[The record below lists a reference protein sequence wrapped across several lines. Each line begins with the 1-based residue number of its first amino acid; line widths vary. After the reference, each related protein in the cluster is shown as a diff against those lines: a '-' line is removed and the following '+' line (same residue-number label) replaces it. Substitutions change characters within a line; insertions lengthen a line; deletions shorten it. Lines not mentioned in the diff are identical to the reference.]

1 MLLTVEC
8 ATLLMDYY
16 FTKERLKQLEEEVEQ
31 LKTGGRQ
38 EVSDELRSSKEL
50 GDLKENAQYIEA
62 KEAQQKLEKKINEL
76 EQMIRNAVI
85 IDDKRIKKDN
95 DEVQVG
101 STVEVS
107 KNGEKKE
114 FYIVGSNEANP
125 QEGFISNESP
135 IGQALVGSK
144 EGDEISLET
153 PKGSVKYKV
162 LKIS

>member
-1 MLLTVEC
+1 VLLTVEC

>member
-153 PKGSVKYKV
+153 PKGSVRYKV

>member
-101 STVEVS
+101 STVEIS
-107 KNGEKKE
+107 KDGEKKE

-153 PKGSVKYKV
+153 PKGSVRYKV

>member
-1 MLLTVEC
+1 
-8 ATLLMDYY
+8 MDYY